1 MLLFFKKE
9 KSTKKTDI
17 IERNRT
23 KECIF
28 SQAQKKTKKQKK
40 KRICIAVLDKI
51 IIYTTYSLYL
61 KAIVVSI

>member
-28 SQAQKKTKKQKK
+28 SQAQKKTKKTKQ

-61 KAIVVSI
+61 KAIAISI

>member
-28 SQAQKKTKKQKK
+28 SQAQKKPKKTKQ

>member
-28 SQAQKKTKKQKK
+28 SQAQKKNKKTKK